1 MEGVRPL
8 GLSPGGGFGVQTER
22 MVLRGEEGQGKAEPW
37 AAFLEKRV
45 VEFLSI
51 SKTFCNTP

>member
-1 MEGVRPL
+1 M
-8 GLSPGGGFGVQTER
+8 QTER